1 MRHKFKFCQISFIR
15 SFISF
20 DHIWTYSAVTILKW
34 IPIIKALLL
43 VAGKKPILDHVNWI
57 PEPHGSSQQPLEAVC
72 PVLNICEKETK
83 TYLWIGILTN
93 GQWPSM
99 MIQVSINVRLYL
111 LSGSERLLFWE
122 DGLAYIVTVF
132 GYLGFGLNLYVD
144 IGSKV
149 IRC

>member
-1 MRHKFKFCQISFIR
+1 MVQNCQNITNPR
-15 SFISF
+15 GYN
-20 DHIWTYSAVTILKW
+20 HGEQ
-34 IPIIKALLL
+34 L
-43 VAGKKPILDHVNWI
+43 VAKR
-57 PEPHGSSQQPLEAVC
+57 
-72 PVLNICEKETK
+72 
-83 TYLWIGILTN
+83 LTL
-93 GQWPSM
+93 M